1 MCKAWDEYTRDCEK
15 RGEKRGIKKGIKRG
29 IKRGIKKG
37 IKRGIKI
44 WEENKD
50 KFCIGLVIAMLSE
63 RLPISSIVR
72 VTGKSLA
79 AIRKIAKE
87 NNLDFCQ

>member
-15 RGEKRGIKKGIKRG
+15 RGEKRGIKRG
-29 IKRGIKKG
+29 K
-37 IKRGIKI
+37 
-44 WEENKD
+44 E
-50 KFCIGLVIAMLSE
+50 KFCIGVVIAMLSE
-63 RLPISSIVR
+63 RLPISSIIR

-87 NNLDFCQ
+87 NNLDFCL